1 MEVEVDIEVEVEV
14 DEEAENEKKI
24 EVEVEVEVEVELEV
38 DEEEEK
44 KKKRK
49 IEDKKSHQYPS
60 RVIQLRGSRPQG
72 QLVKRYTGL
81 IFRHFSF
88 YNPPVFQMNWNVL
101 VTCQI

>member
-14 DEEAENEKKI
+14 DEEAEKEKKI
-24 EVEVEVEVEVELEV
+24 EVELEVEVEVELEV

-72 QLVKRYTGL
+72 PACFFPFPLFL
-81 IFRHFSF
+81 HSFCFSF
-88 YNPPVFQMNWNVL
+88 LFSL
-101 VTCQI
+101 FLF

>member
-1 MEVEVDIEVEVEV
+1 M
-14 DEEAENEKKI
+14 DEEAEKEKKI

-44 KKKRK
+44 EKKRK
-49 IEDKKSHQYPS
+49 REDKKSHQYPS

-88 YNPPVFQMNWNVL
+88 IILRYFK
-101 VTCQI
+101 

>member
-44 KKKRK
+44 EKKRK
-49 IEDKKSHQYPS
+49 REDKKSHQYPS
-60 RVIQLRGSRPQG
+60 RVIQLRGSRLQG